1 MKQYENYVAQKQKYL
16 DDQQDLAED
25 LEIYLDF
32 EEGDSRYIDKFDTD
46 LSYSGRRSMPVVTSN
61 SNELK
66 TWT

>member
-46 LSYSGRRSMPVVTSN
+46 LS
-61 SNELK
+61 
-66 TWT
+66 